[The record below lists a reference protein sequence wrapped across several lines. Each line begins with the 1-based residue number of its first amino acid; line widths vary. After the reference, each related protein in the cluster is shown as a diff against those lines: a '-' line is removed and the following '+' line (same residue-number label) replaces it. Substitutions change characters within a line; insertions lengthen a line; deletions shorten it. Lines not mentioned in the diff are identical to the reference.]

1 MVEGVSLGIPQATEA
16 LESGTVV
23 LGRIEEAYVNELLR
37 EGEDTEAVCTGEER
51 SLDIEASS

>member
-1 MVEGVSLGIPQATEA
+1 M
-16 LESGTVV
+16 ESGTVV